1 MMNGV
6 KRTVRG
12 GRGTDRTWTVALIVN
27 LALHLAAFCV
37 FCGTRFSVDSYGAW
51 MKGGYLSESM
61 AANYRFAGAAI
72 VRFLAAAGRNPVMND
87 TPEIL
92 LWCAAASLVS
102 TALVRMVCEMAGT
115 SGRCEKA
122 CISLAVTITFLNVVM
137 GSQMS
142 FPECVTVNT
151 AGLLLCFLAIRT
163 ACRGR
168 NVLHA
173 LLSGVFLVLAAGT
186 FQFYAEIWLL
196 FVLVCFLIRL
206 IRAEGREER
215 KAASRWMLRQGI
227 VFAISMALYY
237 GIALGTLRL
246 TGIRGTDRA
255 GLNLATVLE
264 NLRFYLLNQH
274 KYLRWTAYTGGEY
287 LTGCLAAFFL
297 LWVISLRRTCRA
309 GGTGK
314 TLRCAAVSAA
324 AYAAMYL
331 LPVVSAVHSYR
342 AVLGVFGIYLTGTA
356 GILLQGKT
364 APWMKRALAAV
375 LALVLGLNI
384 GFIVLNEA
392 NLAETNRRDETW
404 AREILQRIGEYEE
417 ETGVTVGKIAFLEDE
432 HPTGGFFRLSY
443 ADSAMSAS
451 WARRE
456 IFNVFRPAGHEPFA
470 ETEADSAA
478 EETFRGKHWD
488 GPVPEEQLLFS
499 GDTVY
504 ICCY

>member
-1 MMNGV
+1 MMNAQAGR
-6 KRTVRG
+6 KAG
-12 GRGTDRTWTVALIVN
+12 NRGTDRTWTAVLAVN

-51 MKGGYLSESM
+51 MKGGYLFESM
-61 AANYRFAGAAI
+61 AANYRFTGAAI
-72 VRFLAAAGRNPVMND
+72 VRILAAAGRNPVMND

-102 TALVRMVCEMAGT
+102 TALARMICETAGI

-122 CISLAVTITFLNVVM
+122 CVSLAVTITFLNVVM
-137 GSQMS
+137 GSQM
-142 FPECVTVNT
+142 

-173 LLSGVFLVLAAGT
+173 LLTGVFLVPAAGT

-215 KAASRWMLRQGI
+215 KTASRWVLRQGI
-227 VFAISMALYY
+227 VFAVSMALYY
-237 GIALGTLRL
+237 GIALSVLRL

-255 GLNLATVLE
+255 GLNLATVVE

-274 KYLRWTAYTGGEY
+274 KYLRWTAFTGGEY
-287 LTGCLAAFFL
+287 LTVCLGVFFL
-297 LWVISLRRTCRA
+297 LWVLSLRRTCRA

-314 TLRCAAVSAA
+314 ALRCAAVSAA
-324 AYAAMYL
+324 VYAAMYL
-331 LPVVSAVHSYR
+331 LPAVSDVHSYR
-342 AVLGVFGIYLTGTA
+342 AVLGVFGIWLTGTA
-356 GILLQGKT
+356 GILLQEKS

-384 GFIVLNEA
+384 GFVVLNEA
-392 NLAETNRRDETW
+392 NLTETNRRDEAW
-404 AREILQRIGEYEE
+404 ARGILQRIGEYEE
-417 ETGVTVGKIAFLEDE
+417 ENGRTVKKIAFLEDE
-432 HPTGGFFRLSY
+432 HPTGSFFRLSY
-443 ADSAMSAS
+443 TDSAMAAG

-456 IFNVFRPAGHEPFA
+456 IFNVFRPEGHEPFS

-478 EETFRGKHWD
+478 EEAFRGKDWD
-488 GPVPEEQLLFS
+488 GPAPEEQLLFS

-504 ICCY
+504 VCCY